1 MPRLVFKVFTTERIS
16 QKMSKTKETVYKLQC
31 IHMIEYHVA
40 AKDILLEQWLL
51 NFFLTTTH
59 SKKSVL
65 YQK

>member
-40 AKDILLEQWLL
+40 TKDILLEQWLL

-65 YQK
+65 YRK

>member
-1 MPRLVFKVFTTERIS
+1 
-16 QKMSKTKETVYKLQC
+16 MSKTKETVYKLQC